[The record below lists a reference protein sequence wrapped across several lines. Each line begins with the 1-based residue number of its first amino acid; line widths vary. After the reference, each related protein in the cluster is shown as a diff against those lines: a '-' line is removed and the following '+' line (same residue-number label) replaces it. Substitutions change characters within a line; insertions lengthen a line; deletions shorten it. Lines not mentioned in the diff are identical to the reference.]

1 MWNLIC
7 NNQIKKIQN
16 LLFPETINNIQ
27 LIYFKALI
35 EKYQYT

>member
-16 LLFPETINNIQ
+16 LLFHETINNIK